1 MSSEDFALAPADLT
15 IEVYTTPGRPF
26 ASAATPEGPGDDP
39 TWSPSSATLIYGDHN
54 AVLVD
59 TLITYDQV
67 DALADW
73 IETKGRPLSRVYI
86 THGHG
91 DHWLGLARLIQ
102 RFPGAIGL
110 ATAEVLAQAADP
122 AMAGY
127 WEALFPGEIPG
138 AGEKVLPQLLAAGT
152 LDLEGNEL
160 RVIRIGQADTAHST
174 VLHVPSLAAAVT
186 GDLAYNQVH
195 MMTAET
201 GEPERAQWIA
211 NLDAVAALGPAF
223 VVAGHKK
230 VSNGNDPKIIAESQ
244 GIFAGFHP
252 HRRRGAHDGRH
263 RRPDGRALSRLGEPA
278 HALAFRPNSPR
289 AEERLA
295 SSLRWSWAR
304 RSGTSRCAGK
314 PSRRTC
320 WACPGSGSSGC
331 SWTGK
336 PLRRRSAT

>member
-1 MSSEDFALAPADLT
+1 MTSDDTARAPADLA

-26 ASAATPEGPGDDP
+26 ASTAQPEGPGDLP
-39 TWSPSSATLIYGDHN
+39 TWSPSSATLIYGDRD
-54 AVLVD
+54 AILVD

-73 IETKGRPLSRVYI
+73 IEAKGRRLSRIYI

-91 DHWLGLARLIQ
+91 DHWLGLARLID

-127 WEALFPGEIPG
+127 WEALFPGEIPV
-138 AGEKVLPQLLAAGT
+138 AGEKVLPQLLTADA

-160 RVIRIGQADTAHST
+160 RVLRIGQADTAHST
-174 VLHVPSLAAAVT
+174 VLHVPSLAAVVT

-211 NLDAVAALGPAF
+211 NLDAVAALEPAL

-230 VSNGNDPKIIAESQ
+230 AENDNGPKIIAESQ
-244 GIFAGFHP
+244 QYLRDFTQIA
-252 HRRRGAHDGRH
+252 
-263 RRPDGRALSRLGEPA
+263 
-278 HALAFRPNSPR
+278 
-289 AEERLA
+289 AEETTTA
-295 SSLRWSWAR
+295 SIVARMTERYPDWENLRTLWHSAR
-304 RSGTSRCAGK
+304 TAITRKSV
-314 PSRRTC
+314 
-320 WACPGSGSSGC
+320 
-331 SWTGK
+331 
-336 PLRRRSAT
+336 

>member
-1 MSSEDFALAPADLT
+1 MSDETAHAVADLA
-15 IEVYTTPGRPF
+15 IDVYTTPGRPF
-26 ASAATPEGPGDDP
+26 SSAVTPERPGDLP
-39 TWSPSSATLIYGDHN
+39 TWSPSSATLIYGDHD

-73 IETKGRPLSRVYI
+73 IDAKGRRLSRIYI

-102 RFPGAIGL
+102 RFPGATGL
-110 ATAEVLAQAADP
+110 ATSEVLAQAADP

-127 WEALFPGEIPG
+127 WEAIFPGEIPD
-138 AGEKVLPQLLAAGT
+138 AKERALPHLLTTDT
-152 LDLEGNEL
+152 LDLEGNQL

-174 VLHVPSLAAAVT
+174 VLHVPSLAAIVT

-211 NLDAVAALGPAF
+211 NLDAVAALEPAV

-230 VSNGNDPKIIAESQ
+230 VDNTNDPKIIAESQ
-244 GIFAGFHP
+244 QYLRDFTQIA
-252 HRRRGAHDGRH
+252 
-263 RRPDGRALSRLGEPA
+263 
-278 HALAFRPNSPR
+278 
-289 AEERLA
+289 AEETTTAGIVTRMTERYPDWEN
-295 SSLRWSWAR
+295 LRTLWHSAR
-304 RSGTSRCAGK
+304 TAIARKNG
-314 PSRRTC
+314 
-320 WACPGSGSSGC
+320 
-331 SWTGK
+331 
-336 PLRRRSAT
+336 